1 MYAKY
6 APELADALGL
16 QYPDKKQVAVYA
28 ILAIYSGLTIGDVSC
43 GIVSNYL
50 KSRKKALL
58 IYICLLIVCII
69 LFWTLGSI
77 NMTMFYVWIFILGL
91 TIGYW
96 AMFMSVATESF
107 GINIRSTVSN
117 TAPNFV
123 RGSVIAINMLYITFK
138 NNFHFSTQMANILV
152 GIICISISIL
162 AWSQLEETYG
172 KDLDYVE

>member
-1 MYAKY
+1 
-6 APELADALGL
+6 
-16 QYPDKKQVAVYA
+16 
-28 ILAIYSGLTIGDVSC
+28 
-43 GIVSNYL
+43 
-50 KSRKKALL
+50 
-58 IYICLLIVCII
+58 
-69 LFWTLGSI
+69 
-77 NMTMFYVWIFILGL
+77 
-91 TIGYW
+91 
-96 AMFMSVATESF
+96 MSVATESF